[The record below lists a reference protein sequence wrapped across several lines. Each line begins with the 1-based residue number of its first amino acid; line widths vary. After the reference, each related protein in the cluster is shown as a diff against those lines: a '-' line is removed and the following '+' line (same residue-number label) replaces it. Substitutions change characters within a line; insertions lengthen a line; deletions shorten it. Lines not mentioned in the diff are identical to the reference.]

1 MGNYE
6 LKAAIA
12 KIENKRLNF
21 GLYKG
26 AKSNGVLITPR
37 PASTKLIEELETDCG
52 KAKRVLKGL
61 CFWENDRLIFATKSE
76 PSASWESM
84 ITKVFKDHECSKYLP
99 ITLRQ
104 LKEDEADEAEGE
116 EGVAPTTGAIP
127 PPPSSSPPQE
137 ASTPAAPAAEAGE
150 AQKAF
155 AARLQALLPK
165 VKEAIAAGNDT
176 VKLLASEAALS
187 ARKQDFAQANLLL
200 DQVEAKLAG
209 PHAAEPPPAPSPA
222 AAAAATEIR
231 AGTVDYLKCRLAW
244 EAAKKKIQSDL
255 QQLEKA
261 ILSEFKEAPA
271 YGELAQKVRKF
282 DTVLASFAED
292 LGTLLD
298 ASQNSADPAVRAA
311 NHQKAGALVQEF
323 RTRANEPFL
332 ASLDENP
339 FVPVGIQRTLVTTL
353 DALSKRLV

>member
-37 PASTKLIEELETDCG
+37 PASTKLIEELEADCG

-61 CFWENDRLIFATKSE
+61 CFWENDRLVFATKTE
-76 PSASWESM
+76 PSSSWESM
-84 ITKVFKDHECSKYLP
+84 IVKVFKDHECSKYLP
-99 ITLRQ
+99 ISLRQ

-116 EGVAPTTGAIP
+116 ESGAPTTGVTP
-127 PPPSSSPPQE
+127 PPPSSSPP
-137 ASTPAAPAAEAGE
+137 SGVPSPVAPGTESGE
-150 AQKAF
+150 EQKAF
-155 AARLQALLPK
+155 SARLQALLPK
-165 VKEAIAAGNDT
+165 VKEAIAAGKES
-176 VKLLASEAALS
+176 VKVLASEAALS
-187 ARKQDFAQANLLL
+187 ARKQDFAQANHIL
-200 DQVEAKLAG
+200 DQVEAALAG
-209 PHAAEPPPAPSPA
+209 AHPIEPPAAPSPA

-244 EAAKKKIQSDL
+244 EAAKKKVQADL

-261 ILSEFKEAPA
+261 ILGEFNEAPA
-271 YGELAQKVRKF
+271 YAELAKKIRKF
-282 DTVLASFAED
+282 DTVLTSFAED

-298 ASQNSADPAVRAA
+298 ASLNSTDPAGRAA
-311 NHQKAGALVQEF
+311 NHQKAGALVKEF
-323 RTRANEPFL
+323 RARANDPFL